1 MLWYLYIEGRCKKG
15 NEQIN
20 WPFGYFVHAFI
31 SSKTID
37 EAIEITS
44 KHLSDKDLDIID
56 IIDKGLFSSFTWEDE
71 SKKKEINRLA
81 KIAEGIDEFPIFS
94 EFYTWKL

>member
-1 MLWYLYIEGRCKKG
+1 MLWYLYIEGRCKG
-15 NEQIN
+15 NEEIN
-20 WPFGYFVHAFI
+20 KPFGYFVHAFI
-31 SSKTID
+31 SSKKLD
-37 EAIEITS
+37 EAVEITS
-44 KHLSDKDLDIID
+44 EHLSDEGLDIID

-81 KIAEGIDEFPIFS
+81 KIAERVDEFPIFS